1 MIAAY
6 YYINYRTIELFSK
19 TLTAKTKIRSLLDI
33 IASAAEF
40 ESMPI
45 RHNEESMLRQISSK
59 LPSKLEARSKFNDPH
74 VKANVLLQAHLSRI
88 PVSAELQ
95 KDTNQV
101 LITVNILKSSSFPF
115 RQKKQKINQIKEMIG
130 KKNTLTIPPPDKKLR
145 VSESVSS
152 NQIVL
157 KNFLK

>member
-19 TLTAKTKIRSLLDI
+19 TLTAKTKIRSLIDI

-40 ESMPI
+40 ENIPI
-45 RHNEESMLRQISSK
+45 RYNEESMLRHISSK

-74 VKANVLLQAHLSRI
+74 VKANVLLQAHLSRLS
-88 PVSAELQ
+88 VSAELQ

-101 LITVNILKSSSFPF
+101 LITVRILLKYIKLVFNKKKIKFICLLVDPF
-115 RQKKQKINQIKEMIG
+115 DPSMR
-130 KKNTLTIPPPDKKLR
+130 
-145 VSESVSS
+145 
-152 NQIVL
+152 
-157 KNFLK
+157 